1 MKLNSDHYIITIG
14 CEYGAGGPQIGRML
28 ADALDIEYY
37 DRDLVDKVVNQL
49 GVDRGLVEQA
59 DQKTNVQYAFETS
72 LGPRYANLSNRVI
85 FTQNEVINDLA
96 NKSSCVIIG
105 RSDNYLLRDRDDVL
119 DIFIYA
125 PKDVRVE
132 SIMEQDKVD
141 KKKAQEIVEYN
152 DEMNHS
158 RHKYITGTHR
168 GDRHGRDILI
178 DSSMLGWERTA
189 KYLLM
194 LVEMLN
200 E

>member
-1 MKLNSDHYIITIG
+1 MKLNSDHCIITIG

-105 RSDNYLLRDRDDVL
+105 RSANYLLRDRDDVL

>member
-105 RSDNYLLRDRDDVL
+105 RSANYLLRDRDDVL

-132 SIMEQDKVD
+132 SIREQDKVD

-168 GDRHGRDILI
+168 GDRHGRDFLL

>member
-1 MKLNSDHYIITIG
+1 MNFNPDHVIITIG
-14 CEYGAGGPQIGRML
+14 CEYGAGGPQIGKML
-28 ADALDIEYY
+28 ADALGIEYY

-49 GVDRGLVEQA
+49 GVSRGLVEQA
-59 DQKTNVQYAFETS
+59 DQKPNVQYAFETS

-105 RSDNYLLRDRDDVL
+105 RSANYLLRDRDDVL

-168 GDRHGRDILI
+168 GDRHGRDILN

>member
-1 MKLNSDHYIITIG
+1 MMCS
-14 CEYGAGGPQIGRML
+14 
-28 ADALDIEYY
+28 
-37 DRDLVDKVVNQL
+37 
-49 GVDRGLVEQA
+49 
-59 DQKTNVQYAFETS
+59 TS
-72 LGPRYANLSNRVI
+72 SSTPPR
-85 FTQNEVINDLA
+85 
-96 NKSSCVIIG
+96 
-105 RSDNYLLRDRDDVL
+105 
-119 DIFIYA
+119 
-125 PKDVRVE
+125 
-132 SIMEQDKVD
+132 KVD

>member
-14 CEYGAGGPQIGRML
+14 CEYGAGGPLIGRML

-105 RSDNYLLRDRDDVL
+105 RSANYLLRDRDDVL